1 MRFGFLGRFAA
12 VVSAAAVLLASA
24 VPAGAQSAQNTGS
37 SIVGTVVDQRNALS
51 IPNAEVSLSQD
62 GAVVATQQTDAS
74 GRFAFRDVA
83 AGIYNLTIRATGFF
97 GTTTPD
103 VVVSGDNSVATV
115 NSGLTIA
122 TGGGETKTIGRTT
135 ASARDALAA
144 ATTIS
149 QSVNV
154 QNTVKTG
161 QTRVTDQLATLPA
174 VNFTTSSSFGDDAFV
189 SIRGFGDTET
199 QALLDGHP
207 IGPLGINLNPRSNQW
222 RPAFNYGLM
231 PAFGLQDV
239 VVTYGSGAQGLYG
252 TDTIAGSINFETLN
266 PTGKPQATFQQQFG
280 GYGLSSSSIT
290 GSGTVGRLGVA
301 LAAGVVGSYGAF
313 YPGQVFQSGRPSNV
327 NSLSVAPPGVC
338 NNSSGLDVSACN
350 QSVSTYAVSQN
361 TKLSADMLKLHY
373 ALTPSTSLTATVY
386 DAVQWDD
393 NTGNGDNDYLPY
405 DSRLNQILNPNN
417 PASAPNCTTP
427 TGVGGYTVITD
438 PVKNING
445 CYTAQQYAAASSGP
459 VGGGAGRQS
468 YTQMRDYHMR
478 FNTALGPNN
487 ITLDYFM
494 NNYTYLKDS
503 SLSGGFN
510 AQGQPLGTPDFA
522 NFYNTQGFLAS
533 DDLVWSKNELGFGYY
548 VEHQLQTGD
557 ISVSDPTTGA
567 LSLTT
572 LAPQALGEGNGFLR
586 DTYAF
591 SDKLSLFAN
600 MWMKRSS
607 VTQQTTFDPRISL
620 QIRPTP
626 ADVFRVTYG
635 RSDGAPSPLL
645 KSSGQ
650 LLVTNNG
657 SSLTTVSCNGFN
669 QIGSAGNPNL
679 KPENANDFEA
689 GYGHRFKADSNIQV
703 DAYVTTVKNQLFV
716 GSEPL
721 TSYGL
726 GNVLF
731 APGTLATYEAHL
743 NGQCGLSLN
752 DQTVIPYL
760 SVGTTY
766 NAASALARG
775 IEISGR
781 QRINRIAYVDY
792 SYSAES
798 SFQSGIPDS
807 ILKNNAT
814 VTNGSQVLGIPIHQA
829 TISLDIAPR
838 SWEFR
843 LDNYYTEFNNP
854 LNRPSYWH
862 SNAFLSKSFG
872 NGRTLLTLGGTNI
885 FGQAVQYYG
894 YIGHGTYAPENH
906 FFSDANAMQEFVN
919 GSYTAEEFGLTPPQ
933 VTLTLQE
940 RL

>member
-1 MRFGFLGRFAA
+1 MRFGVLRR
-12 VVSAAAVLLASA
+12 SAALVCASLVIIA
-24 VPAGAQSAQNTGS
+24 STVPAAAENVQNSGS

-51 IPNAEVSLSQD
+51 VPNADVSLSQN
-62 GAVVATQQTDAS
+62 GTVVSSQQTDAS
-74 GRFAFRDVA
+74 GQFAFHNVA
-83 AGIYNLTIRATGFF
+83 AGIYNLTIRANGFF

-103 VVVSGDNSVATV
+103 VVVAGENSVSTV
-115 NSGLTIA
+115 NAALTLASG
-122 TGGGETKTIGRTT
+122 GSETKTIGRTT
-135 ASARDALAA
+135 STRDALAA

-154 QNTVKTG
+154 SNTLKTG

-174 VNFTTSSSFGDDAFV
+174 VNLATSSSFGDDEFV

-207 IGPLGINLNPRSNQW
+207 IGPQGVNLNPRSNQW

-231 PAFGLQDV
+231 PAFGLQNV
-239 VVTYGSGAQGLYG
+239 VATYGSGAQGLYG

-280 GYGLSSSSIT
+280 GFGLSSSSVAGT
-290 GSGTVGRLGVA
+290 GTFGRLGVA

-313 YPGQVFQSGRPSNV
+313 YPGQMFQAGRPSNL
-327 NSLSVAPPGVC
+327 NSLSVNPPGAC

-350 QSVSTYAVSQN
+350 QAVSTYAVSQN
-361 TKLSADMLKLHY
+361 TKLGADMLKLHY
-373 ALTPSTSLTATVY
+373 SLSPSTSLTASVY

-393 NTGNGDNDYLPY
+393 NTGNGDNDFLPY

-427 TGVGGYTVITD
+427 SGGSGYSVITD
-438 PVKNING
+438 PVNNVTG

-468 YTQMRDYHMR
+468 ATQMRDYHVR
-478 FNTALGPNN
+478 FNTALGQNN
-487 ITLDYFM
+487 VTLDYFM
-494 NNYTYLKDS
+494 NNYTYWKDS
-503 SLSGGFN
+503 SLSGGYN
-510 AQGQPLGTPDFA
+510 AQGQLLGTPDFS
-522 NFYNTQGFLAS
+522 NFYNTEGFLAS
-533 DDLVWSKNELGFGYY
+533 DDLVWTKNELGFGYY
-548 VEHQLQTGD
+548 VQHQLQTGD

-567 LSLTT
+567 LILTA

-586 DTYAF
+586 DTYTLN
-591 SDKLSLFAN
+591 DKVSLFAN

-645 KSSGQ
+645 KSSGA

-703 DAYVTTVKNQLFV
+703 DAYVTAVKNQLFV

-721 TSYGL
+721 AQYGL
-726 GNVLF
+726 GNVIF

-743 NGQCGLSLN
+743 DGQCGVSLN

-781 QRINRIAYVDY
+781 QRINRIAYLDY

-798 SFQSGIPDS
+798 SFQTGIPDS

-829 TISLDIAPR
+829 TISLDVAPR

-862 SNAFLSKSFG
+862 SNAFLTKSFDG
-872 NGRTLLTLGGTNI
+872 GRTLLTLGGTNI

-894 YIGHGTYAPENH
+894 YIGHGTYAPENQ
-906 FFSDANAMQEFVN
+906 FFSDATAMQEFVN
-919 GSYTAEEFGLTPPQ
+919 GSYAAEEFGLTPPQ